1 MLDGSSIRAISP
13 IGSHIRYT
21 SLATAQTLTPPSNAD
36 AVLIQAITQNIIF
49 TLDGT
54 VATANNGFI
63 LYKSSDPLIITIP
76 QNRTISI
83 IQQTASAEARLI
95 WCKL

>member
-1 MLDGSSIRAISP
+1 MLDGASIRAISP
-13 IGSHIRYT
+13 IGNHSRYT
-21 SLATAQTLTPPSNAD
+21 SLATARTLTPPSNAD
-36 AVLIQAITQNIIF
+36 ALLIQAITQNIVF

-54 VATANNGFI
+54 TATANNGFV
-63 LYKSSDPLIITIP
+63 LYKSSDPLLITIP

-83 IQQTASAEARLI
+83 IEQTASAEARII